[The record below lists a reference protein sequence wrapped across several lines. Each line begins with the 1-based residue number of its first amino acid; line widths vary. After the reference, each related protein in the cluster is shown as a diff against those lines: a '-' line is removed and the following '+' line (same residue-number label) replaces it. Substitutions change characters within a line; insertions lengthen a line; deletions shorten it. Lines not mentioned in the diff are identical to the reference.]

1 MDLKTGLL
9 EMKRITKRV
18 TVLSAVGF
26 LLVLTGSDC
35 KTTEPGNITP
45 VPPVITDSGDC
56 AAACANLER
65 LKCEEGAPI
74 DMGKSC
80 ASAGQCLGL
89 DGKPDAKQYC
99 GTNGHCM
106 TSCTNFCID
115 TQEKGV
121 WLDPACVAKITSCD
135 QISTCPT
142 PKKPENY
149 CEGPACPPDIR
160 TK

>member
-1 MDLKTGLL
+1 MDLRTGLL

-56 AAACANLER
+56 AAACNNLAR

-80 ASAGQCLGL
+80 QDASQCTSAPG
-89 DGKPDAKQYC
+89 DSKQYC

-106 TSCTNFCID
+106 VTCQDFCVD
-115 TQEKGV
+115 TQGKGV

-135 QISTCPT
+135 QINSCPT
-142 PKKPENY
+142 PKKPGPT